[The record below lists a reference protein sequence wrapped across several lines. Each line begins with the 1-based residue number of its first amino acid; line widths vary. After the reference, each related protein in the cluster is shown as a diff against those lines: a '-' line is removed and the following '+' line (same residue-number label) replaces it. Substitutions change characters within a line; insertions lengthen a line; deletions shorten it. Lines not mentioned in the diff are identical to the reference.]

1 MAINTPLR
9 QKRSESG
16 EALVLTIAV
25 IGLAL
30 IVTAAAF
37 LLAARTGQ
45 DTERVASAKVDIAT
59 REDTLM
65 RAILQETATGAG
77 GGIGGIFPVNNVGTG
92 TGLSWT
98 PIIANAVNQVAATSY
113 VDPNEVSALLGP
125 GVIPANMGDPDGFA
139 GLSIF
144 QGYQQEVPYGGTTGV
159 ANLVT
164 SYNQNVEP
172 PELVWVS
179 NANISATNAA
189 TNPLQFFLGSQVSAT
204 GSTDA
209 SLSPSGRWG
218 QITYPNIRFGFM
230 RPGDTMVARRVWWR
244 IPVKYQTNLQTIEA
258 KTAGTDPNVTR
269 YPGMLANYILSV
281 YEIPSQL
288 PITGNANIQLGLN
301 SDGSGWGNTSLTGS
315 QQVQITGSIYGDS
328 VQLNGG
334 TYSGGISSRNQVSVL
349 GSSSVA
355 GEAFTD
361 NTYNNLG
368 VREQKDLTRPT
379 TTAAIGAAPVSVAGD
394 NGKVMLVPVASGS
407 AFYLPSPNA
416 TPTAWD
422 LYSLPYYHCRIRITI
437 SGTNGNLNYQNGVV
451 SATAGAISVKIRY
464 LPDTAQLPDAVFG
477 VADSDAGWQ
486 PQPPVKYSQASNS
499 DILAGGTSSGALT
512 DPIKGTANFLL
523 YTSTATG
530 NSDTNVL
537 EIDLL
542 QMYRSLGLT
551 DPNLTPASCYSIY
564 IECPAS
570 QNPNNPN
577 PQNLGI
583 VIKDADDLTGSPQLG
598 NTSPGPFTN
607 GLSILSTQRIY
618 LAGGAIQQTGLPGS
632 GFNTVPWPNPSDPNN
647 PPYPATSI
655 YAPDVRYGITDLMP
669 TITVTGQVA
678 VSQAT
683 PGGTPVYPLSFSTGG
698 GNTITGTGN
707 SYKLNAVSKPR
718 TSIPGVGL
726 VASLPPI
733 TRLNLLFTVEKER
746 TN

>member
-1 MAINTPLR
+1 MAINTLLR

-16 EALVLTIAV
+16 EALILTIAV

-65 RAILQETATGAG
+65 RAILQETATGMLPSNG
-77 GGIGGIFPVNNVGTG
+77 LTG
-92 TGLSWT
+92 PSLDWT
-98 PIIANAVNQVAATSY
+98 TIMTNAVNQVKATTY
-113 VDPNEVSALLGP
+113 VDPSEAANLLGP
-125 GVIPANMGDPDGFA
+125 GVIPANMGDPDDGSA
-139 GLSIF
+139 ALSIF

-159 ANLVT
+159 ANLVGLN
-164 SYNQNVEP
+164 SSSPWNNRVEP
-172 PELVWVS
+172 DLLVWVS
-179 NANISATNAA
+179 NSNISATSAA
-189 TNPLQFFLGSQVSAT
+189 TDPLQFFLGSQVSAT
-204 GSTDA
+204 GSTNT

-218 QITYPNIRFGFM
+218 TVPYPNIRFGLM
-230 RPGDTMVARRVWWR
+230 RPGDPMVARRVWWR
-244 IPVKYQTNLQTIEA
+244 IPVKYQTKLQTIEA
-258 KTAGTDPNVTR
+258 KTAGTGTNVKR

-281 YEIPSQL
+281 YEIPTQL
-288 PITGNANIQLGLN
+288 PMTGNANIQLGLN
-301 SDGSGWGNTSLTGS
+301 QDGSSWGNTSLTGG

-368 VREQKDLTRPT
+368 VREQMDRTRMSGGNPVS
-379 TTAAIGAAPVSVAGD
+379 AGVSVAGD

-437 SGTNGNLNYQNGVV
+437 SGTNSTPNYQNG
-451 SATAGAISVKIRY
+451 T
-464 LPDTAQLPDAVFG
+464 
-477 VADSDAGWQ
+477 
-486 PQPPVKYSQASNS
+486 PV
-499 DILAGGTSSGALT
+499 
-512 DPIKGTANFLL
+512 NFLL

-530 NSDTNVL
+530 SSDTNVL

-542 QMYRSLGLT
+542 QMYRTLGLS

-570 QNPNNPN
+570 QNPNNSN

-583 VIKDADDLTGSPQLG
+583 VIKDADDLTGSALLG

-607 GLSILSTQRIY
+607 GLSILSTQRI
-618 LAGGAIQQTGLPGS
+618 
-632 GFNTVPWPNPSDPNN
+632 
-647 PPYPATSI
+647 
-655 YAPDVRYGITDLMP
+655 
-669 TITVTGQVA
+669 
-678 VSQAT
+678 
-683 PGGTPVYPLSFSTGG
+683 
-698 GNTITGTGN
+698 
-707 SYKLNAVSKPR
+707 
-718 TSIPGVGL
+718 
-726 VASLPPI
+726 
-733 TRLNLLFTVEKER
+733 
-746 TN
+746 

>member
-65 RAILQETATGAG
+65 RAILQQTATGAVG
-77 GGIGGIFPVNNVGTG
+77 GVGGIFPVNNVGTG
-92 TGLSWT
+92 AGLNWT
-98 PIIANAVNQVAATSY
+98 QIMTNAVNQVEATSY
-113 VDPNEVSALLGP
+113 VDPNEVSTLLAP

-204 GSTDA
+204 GSTNA
-209 SLSPSGRWG
+209 ALSPSGRWG
-218 QITYPNIRFGFM
+218 TVPYPNIRFGLM
-230 RPGDTMVARRVWWR
+230 RPGDPMVARRVWWR
-244 IPVKYQTNLQTIEA
+244 IPVKYQTNLQTVEA
-258 KTAGTDPNVTR
+258 QTAGTNVTR

-288 PITGNANIQLGLN
+288 PITGNANIRLGLN
-301 SDGSGWGNTSLTGS
+301 PDGSAWGDTSSAGN
-315 QQVQITGSIYGDS
+315 QVNITGSIYGDA

-334 TYSGGISSRNQVSVL
+334 TYGGGISSRNQVNVL
-349 GSSSVA
+349 TSSSVA
-355 GEAFTD
+355 GETFSD
-361 NTYNNLG
+361 NTYNDLG
-368 VREQKDLTRPT
+368 VREQRDLTRPAT
-379 TTAAIGAAPVSVAGD
+379 TTSIGAAPVSVAGD
-394 NGKVMLVPVASGS
+394 NGKVMLVPLASGN

-437 SGTNGNLNYQNGVV
+437 SGTNNILNYQAAAVQGN
-451 SATAGAISVKIRY
+451 AGAITVQIRY

-477 VADSDAGWQ
+477 VADSDPGWNTVTYTQ
-486 PQPPVKYSQASNS
+486 VTNATIINNSPSNGYLTNQADGITPS
-499 DILAGGTSSGALT
+499 
-512 DPIKGTANFLL
+512 NFLL

-530 NSDTNVL
+530 VQDCNVL

-542 QMYRSLGLT
+542 QMYATLGL
-551 DPNLTPASCYSIY
+551 NPAQCYSIY
-564 IECPAS
+564 IGCNPS
-570 QNPNNPN
+570 QTPNGGNPNFPN
-577 PQNLGI
+577 I
-583 VIKDADDLTGSPQLG
+583 VLKDADDLTGSTAQLG
-598 NTSPGPFTN
+598 AATPGPFNN
-607 GLSILSTQRIY
+607 GLSIVTTQRIY
-618 LAGGAIQQTGLPGS
+618 VVGGGILQGTLTAS
-632 GFNTVPWPNPSDPNN
+632 GFNTVAWPNPPDPNN
-647 PPYPATSI
+647 PYPATSI
-655 YAPDVRYGITDLMP
+655 YAPDVRYGMSSATPQIA
-669 TITVTGQVA
+669 VTGQIS

-683 PGGTPVYPLSFSTGG
+683 AGSTTAINPLSFSTGAN
-698 GNTITGTGN
+698 NTISGTAN
-707 SYKLNAVSKPR
+707 LSPLTSPR
-718 TSIPGVGL
+718 SF
-726 VASLPPI
+726 PPI
-733 TRLNLLFTVEKER
+733 TRLSLLFTVEKER

>member
-1 MAINTPLR
+1 MNTPLR

-25 IGLAL
+25 IGLAI

-65 RAILQETATGAG
+65 RAILQETATGMLPSNG
-77 GGIGGIFPVNNVGTG
+77 LTG
-92 TGLSWT
+92 PSLDWT
-98 PIIANAVNQVAATSY
+98 TIMTTAVNQVKATTY
-113 VDPNEVSALLGP
+113 VDPSEAAKLLGP
-125 GVIPANMGDPDGFA
+125 GVIPANMGDPDDGSSS
-139 GLSIF
+139 LSIF
-144 QGYQQEVPYGGTTGV
+144 TGYQQEVPYGGTTGV

-164 SYNQNVEP
+164 AYNPNVEP

-179 NANISATNAA
+179 NASISATNAA

-204 GSTDA
+204 GSTNA
-209 SLSPSGRWG
+209 ALSPSGRWG
-218 QITYPNIRFGFM
+218 TVPYPNIRFGLM
-230 RPGDTMVARRVWWR
+230 RPGDPMVARRVWWR
-244 IPVKYQTNLQTIEA
+244 IPVKYQTKLQTIEQ
-258 KTAGTDPNVTR
+258 TAGTDPNVTR
-269 YPGMLANYILSV
+269 YPGMLANYVLSV

-301 SDGSGWGNTSLTGS
+301 QDGSSWGNTSLTGG
-315 QQVQITGSIYGDS
+315 QPVQITGSIYGDS

-334 TYSGGISSRNQVSVL
+334 TYSGGISSRNQVNVL

-368 VREQKDLTRPT
+368 VREQMDRTRMSGGNPVS
-379 TTAAIGAAPVSVAGD
+379 AGVSVAGD
-394 NGKVMLVPVASGS
+394 NGKVMLVPVALGS

-437 SGTNGNLNYQNGVV
+437 SGTNSTLNYQNGTPNTLDP
-451 SATAGAISVKIRY
+451 TAGAITVQIRY

-477 VADSDAGWQ
+477 VSDAAFG
-486 PQPPVKYSQASNS
+486 PPLVYAQVSNANNS
-499 DILAGGTSSGALT
+499 GSPGALT
-512 DPIKGTANFLL
+512 NQANGTPVNFLL

-530 NSDTNVL
+530 SSDTNVL

-542 QMYRSLGLT
+542 QMYRTLGLT

-564 IECPAS
+564 IQCPAS

-583 VIKDADDLTGSPQLG
+583 VIKDADDLTGSALLG

-632 GFNTVPWPNPSDPNN
+632 GFNTVPWPNPPDPNN

-655 YAPDVRYGITDLMP
+655 YAPDVRYGITNLMP
-669 TITVTGQVA
+669 TINVIGQVT

-683 PGGTPVYPLSFSTGG
+683 PGGTPVYPLSFSTGA

-718 TSIPGVGL
+718 
-726 VASLPPI
+726 SLPPI
-733 TRLNLLFTVEKER
+733 NRLSLLFTVEKER